1 MTWDIIQTI
10 IDKEVGSGSGSDS
23 GFGTAFGSELITE
36 LERDRTLCYEILGI
50 DSQER
55 ATIEAIDRAFTK
67 QSLTEHP
74 DKAGKTGKEEAKATK
89 RFQILNEARE
99 WLEEN
104 LKKPSSLYIRSIDAR
119 WIYDLYQQANT
130 FNVALSYGKLT
141 WGIIQTIINQEF
153 GTGTG
158 SDPSTSTGSDPSTG
172 AGTGTG
178 SGPELTTDFTIDK
191 KLCCEILG
199 IQEYSSVDSAV
210 LNKAYSSRNL
220 TAGLH
225 TPGST
230 EMEKNKR
237 RTMQATLKN
246 AQNWLGTLSSF
257 KNRYLRSRDA
267 SWIDTFYQQ
276 AKDFNVALPKQE
288 LTWGI
293 IQTIIDK
300 RVEAR
305 LQQLQT

>member
-74 DKAGKTGKEEAKATK
+74 DKAGKTGKEEANR
-89 RFQILNEARE
+89 RFQVLEEAKE
-99 WLEEN
+99 WLEKN
-104 LKKPSSLYIRSIDAR
+104 CNMPSSLYIRSSNATWIDTF
-119 WIYDLYQQANT
+119 YQQAVE
-130 FNVALSYGKLT
+130 FNIALPNGALT
-141 WGIIQTIINQEF
+141 WGIIKEIINREVSF
-153 GTGTG
+153 
-158 SDPSTSTGSDPSTG
+158 
-172 AGTGTG
+172 A
-178 SGPELTTDFTIDK
+178 IDRT
-191 KLCCEILG
+191 LCCAILG
-199 IQEYSSVDSAV
+199 IQEDERLTLVAV
-210 LNKAYSSRNL
+210 ENACLKACREACGSIDKMLVFLEGKKWLDNSLNS
-220 TAGLH
+220 
-225 TPGST
+225 
-230 EMEKNKR
+230 
-237 RTMQATLKN
+237 
-246 AQNWLGTLSSF
+246 SSF
-257 KNRYLRSRDA
+257 KNNYERSRDA

-276 AKDFNVALPKQE
+276 AVEFKVTLPKQE

-300 RVEAR
+300 SVEAR